1 MKKGYLLILFA
12 LLAALM
18 VACGGATGDTG
29 GATEEP
35 EAEETEAPA
44 EETEAPVEAPEAC
57 AEEGACVV
65 LAPGDTIK
73 IGIAAPMTGD
83 VSAYGLDIA
92 QGAEIAL
99 EDAGELEGHAFEPVR
114 GDDSP
119 GDAEGG
125 AAVANTLVSEGVVAV
140 VGHAFSG
147 ATNAAM
153 PIYETAMIPIMSP
166 SATRIDL
173 TQQGNTIINRVIGN
187 DAVQGELAANFLVN
201 TLGVTKV
208 AIVHDGQA
216 YSVGLAER
224 ARDVLGEL
232 GAEVVAFEAIT
243 PGGTDYSA
251 VLTAVAALEPEALY
265 YAGYTGEAAVI
276 ANQRGAAG
284 LGDIPMVSGDGI
296 FGNQFVELAG
306 ENAEGVYATSGAFP
320 PESDAKAEFDA
331 KYEAKWG
338 VPTGQLS
345 SYSWYGYDAANVLIE
360 AIKAVAVVG
369 ADGTLYIPK
378 ADLVAAVRGT
388 TDYQGITGVVSCD
401 ENGECSKA
409 GFGVFVVK
417 DGAFV
422 AYEE

>member
-92 QGAEIAL
+92 QVAEIAL

-187 DAVQGELAANFLVN
+187 DA
-201 TLGVTKV
+201 
-208 AIVHDGQA
+208 
-216 YSVGLAER
+216 
-224 ARDVLGEL
+224 VLGEL